1 LLYFQLELLVFQLT
15 NKIDTF
21 FELYD
26 VFQNILAFNQKKL
39 LVLYEV
45 FQNILAF
52 HKSIVFLKYNVLFQ
66 KYKIF

>member
-26 VFQNILAFNQKKL
+26 VFQNILAFSKKKVRALWSCLKQLSFQQKNC
-39 LVLYEV
+39 
-45 FQNILAF
+45 FF
-52 HKSIVFLKYNVLFQ
+52 KYNVPFEKL
-66 KYKIF
+66 